1 MKSLITLWRFSR
13 PHTIIGTVISI
24 STLYVIASQ
33 DTALGEHAG
42 LWLLGIITG
51 ICCNIFIV
59 GINQVQDIEID
70 RINKPRLPL
79 VTGELRIKTAWRI
92 IYTCLVLA
100 LLISAYVS
108 LYLSLVIA
116 FALFMGWAYSMP
128 PLHFKRH
135 HLPAAIAVTTVRGFV
150 VNLGGFMVFN
160 WKINASTDIPWNVR
174 VLTIF
179 IIAFSIAISWFKDL
193 PDVAGDARYRIK
205 TLAILY
211 SQKFAL
217 IAGNVIVISAYLFS
231 LYVFYT
237 DMNMHSQYPLRET
250 RMLFYG
256 HVVLSC
262 LFLLNSLAIHIK
274 DQDSIK
280 KFYKRFWLFFFAEY
294 LLYMLAFL

>member
-1 MKSLITLWRFSR
+1 MRSLATLWRFSR

-33 DTALGEHAG
+33 GTALSEHEG
-42 LWLLGIITG
+42 LWMLGIITG

-70 RINKPRLPL
+70 RINKPHLPL
-79 VTGELRIKTAWRI
+79 VSGELSIKTAWRI

-135 HLPAAIAVTTVRGFV
+135 HLPAAIAVTTVRGLV

-160 WKINASTDIPWNVR
+160 WKINQSTDIPGNVR
-174 VLTIF
+174 LLTIF

-193 PDVAGDARYRIK
+193 PDVAGDARYKIK

-217 IAGNVIVISAYLFS
+217 IAGNIIVLSAYLYSIYIFFWFNLINS
-231 LYVFYT
+231 V
-237 DMNMHSQYPLRET
+237 YPLPGTEI
-250 RMLFYG
+250 LFYG
-256 HVVLSC
+256 HVVLGS
-262 LFLLNSLAIHIK
+262 LFLLNSLTIK
-274 DQDSIK
+274 INDQNSVK

-294 LLYMLAFL
+294 LLYLVAYV